1 MSFLDRRQWLVRIQY
16 CARSAFALTK
26 GKILLTYSTL
36 TPPCLEFDSDEK
48 TKAITKKRS
57 RGCIYTQHY
66 CANEAG
72 DRIKEIKINVA
83 NIRAKQRLETATE
96 VQENK
101 KRQRAEKLGEG
112 PRDKICHL
120 QPCQGFCRAIFSRQA
135 PLAAPKLPEAA
146 GCQGRHY
153 EDAPSC

>member
-72 DRIKEIKINVA
+72 DRIKEIKIKVA
-83 NIRAKQRLETATE
+83 RYKSKATTRDSHGGTGKQETAAGR
-96 VQENK
+96 K
-101 KRQRAEKLGEG
+101 AGGGPEG
-112 PRDKICHL
+112 QDLPSAALPGLVPGYL
-120 QPCQGFCRAIFSRQA
+120 QPPSSPRRPQTARS
-135 PLAAPKLPEAA
+135 
-146 GCQGRHY
+146 GRV
-153 EDAPSC
+153 PG